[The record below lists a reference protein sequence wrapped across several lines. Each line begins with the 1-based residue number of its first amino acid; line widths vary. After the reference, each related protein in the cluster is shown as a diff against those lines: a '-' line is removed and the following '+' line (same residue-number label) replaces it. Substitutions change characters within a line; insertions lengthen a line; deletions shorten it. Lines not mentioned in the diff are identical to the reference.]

1 MLNLTKFRNNCYK
14 SGFIKVDKMIKQLTA
29 MNKFGNADAGHD
41 RLALKS
47 SIAFCVSML
56 SA

>member
-1 MLNLTKFRNNCYK
+1 
-14 SGFIKVDKMIKQLTA
+14 MIKQLTA